1 VSGSTVTVRVGT
13 HGAWLGRHGRQLSE
27 YQPERDLA
35 VNVTVGELMTAGHV
49 ADLMRKHKVSALPV
63 VDSEGAA
70 LGIVTASDLLA
81 DRSAASP
88 VSNFMSAPAFTVP
101 ATEGPHVAA
110 RLMRN
115 HHLHHVVVVEQ
126 HRVVGIVSTYDL
138 LALVEDHRYT
148 AKQAPTPARRKPN
161 RQ

>member
-1 VSGSTVTVRVGT
+1 
-13 HGAWLGRHGRQLSE
+13 
-27 YQPERDLA
+27 LA
-35 VNVTVGELMTAGHV
+35 VNVTVGELMTTEVMTVTKHETAGHA

-63 VDSEGAA
+63 VDPQGAA
-70 LGIVTASDLLA
+70 IGIVTASDLLA

-88 VSNFMSAPAFTVP
+88 VSNFMSAPAYTVP
-101 ATEGPHVAA
+101 TTEGPHVAA

-115 HHLHHVVVVEQ
+115 HHLHHVVVVDH
-126 HRVVGIVSTYDL
+126 HRVVGIVSAYDL

-148 AKQAPTPARRKPN
+148 AKPAPTPARRKAT

>member
-1 VSGSTVTVRVGT
+1 M
-13 HGAWLGRHGRQLSE
+13 
-27 YQPERDLA
+27 
-35 VNVTVGELMTAGHV
+35 NVTVGELMTTEVMTVTKHETAGHV

-101 ATEGPHVAA
+101 VTEGPHVAA

-148 AKQAPTPARRKPN
+148 AKQAPTPARRRAN